1 MCFLSLVKKYNA
13 KYNVTHHHLQYT
25 MWLKSTEYLLHMVSD
40 IGHTYLPARLSLS
53 LLPSVC
59 FPLLH
64 VYLCEQAVVI
74 KDLGFME

>member
-1 MCFLSLVKKYNA
+1 
-13 KYNVTHHHLQYT
+13 
-25 MWLKSTEYLLHMVSD
+25 MWLKATEYLLHMVSD

-53 LLPSVC
+53 LSLAVC
-59 FPLLH
+59 VFPLLH